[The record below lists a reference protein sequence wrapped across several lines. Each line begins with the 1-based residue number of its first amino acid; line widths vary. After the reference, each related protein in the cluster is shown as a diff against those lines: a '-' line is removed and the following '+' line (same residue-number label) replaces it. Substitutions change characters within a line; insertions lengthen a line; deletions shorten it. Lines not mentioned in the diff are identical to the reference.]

1 MELADHVI
9 GVCSWSLKCASNQE
23 LVDAMRKLKLNH
35 LQLAL
40 SPLLEAGV
48 DAVDETLQLLEKEG
62 ITLTAG
68 MIGFP
73 GEDYS
78 TIATIRVSGG
88 FVPREKWDER
98 CRMAASAAKVGKR
111 LRLSMISTHIGFVPA
126 SNEEAYATMVERL
139 RVVADIFRES
149 EMMLLME
156 TGQESASEL
165 LQFINDVARANV
177 CVNFDPA
184 NMLLYGAGN
193 PVDAVRVLGR
203 HVQHVHIKDAICSTQ
218 PGTRWGDEVPFGKGQ
233 VNAQA
238 FLTSLRAGGYR
249 GPLIIEREA
258 GAARMADLQHAVGL
272 LEGVLCPRPSADGE

>member
-1 MELADHVI
+1 MELEDHVI
-9 GVCSWSLKCASNQE
+9 GVCSWSLKCGSNQE
-23 LVDAMRKLKLNH
+23 LVDAMKKLKLNH

-40 SPLLEAGV
+40 NPLLDADV
-48 DAVDETLQLLEKEG
+48 HAVDETLQLFDKEG

-68 MIGFP
+68 MIGFAD
-73 GEDYS
+73 EDYS
-78 TIATIRVSGG
+78 TISTIRGTGG
-88 FVPREKWDER
+88 FVPGEKWDER
-98 CRMAASAAKVGKR
+98 RQIAALAAKLGKR

-126 SNEEAYATMVERL
+126 SNEESYPTMVQRL
-139 RVVADIFRES
+139 RVVADIFKES
-149 EMMLLME
+149 EMTLLME
-156 TGQESASEL
+156 TGQEAASEL
-165 LQFINDVARANV
+165 LQFINDVARVNV

-203 HVQHVHIKDAICSTQ
+203 HVQHVHIKDAICSNQ
-218 PGTRWGDEVPFGKGQ
+218 PGTRWGDEVAFGRGQ

-258 GAARMADLQHAVGL
+258 GNSRMADVQHAIGV

>member
-1 MELADHVI
+1 MELEDHVI
-9 GVCSWSLKCASNQE
+9 GVCSWSLKSGSNQE
-23 LVDAMRKLKLNH
+23 LVDSMKKLKLSH
-35 LQLAL
+35 VQLGL
-40 SPLLEAGV
+40 GQLLDAGTH
-48 DAVDETLQLLEKEG
+48 AVDEIVKLFEKEG

-78 TIATIRVSGG
+78 TIATIRGTGG
-88 FVPREKWDER
+88 FVPNDKWEER
-98 CRMAASAAKVGKR
+98 FKIAASAAKVGRR
-111 LRLSMISTHIGFVPA
+111 LRLSMITTHIGFVPA
-126 SNEEAYATMVERL
+126 SNEEAYASMVERV
-139 RVVADIFRES
+139 RAVADVFRES
-149 EMMLLME
+149 DMTLLME
-156 TGQESASEL
+156 TGQEAASEL
-165 LQFINDVARANV
+165 LQFINDVARINV

-203 HVQHVHIKDAICSTQ
+203 HVQHVHIKDAVCSAQ

-258 GAARMADLQHAVGL
+258 GNSRMTDIQHAIAVL
-272 LEGVLCPRPSADGE
+272 QGVLCPRPSADSE